1 MSCVRCRACGTVIPG
16 AVRADDIPQT
26 EPRVFNP
33 VVCRGCGQLGWFRMR
48 VATGPGFATVESAI
62 ERYLRRRLNE
72 PASNAN

>member
-1 MSCVRCRACGTVIPG
+1 
-16 AVRADDIPQT
+16 
-26 EPRVFNP
+26 
-33 VVCRGCGQLGWFRMR
+33 MR